1 MLSNWDTAKQYVKDY
16 KDGLT
21 VGSAEKENLQYLD
34 SIQGKWNVIS
44 ENLKGIGNTLI
55 TSDMVKGSLDIGIVL
70 SEGFNKGIQGLTKGV
85 SSVLKGNLF
94 TDISTSIS
102 DKLYGIFEKINLG
115 KGLQGIL
122 DGLFGNLSIFD
133 GFGNKLATSLSNSI
147 GKAFSFAL
155 SQTSMGKALKPIMD
169 MLNVDGLFKGKKLN
183 NQIDSRNENINAIK
197 SEVQSL
203 KNQKQAIEDILPTYD
218 KLSQKT
224 KLSANE
230 SQQLVEMRNQL
241 ADSNPDLVL
250 EYDKNGA
257 PILKNLQIQNKQ
269 LESQIKLKQQSQRLE
284 ENSLA
289 LDTLQRQTL
298 GQKEFNKAYKEYN
311 NMQLASNTKRKEG
324 LFGKESTQD
333 YAKRIIDDN
342 KKITE
347 ANQKAYDQ
355 RLKDHQQYV
364 QDEKAIQQKY
374 MNEMTQKSSFNRLSE
389 EMKSGMLT
397 FMDAL
402 DWSQFSP
409 AEGNQFAGML
419 ANLGDKFAPTTKAMG
434 KQSKAIAQ
442 LTQDYADGK
451 TNLINYTK
459 GLTEQY
465 EAAGK
470 FDAESFSAWRQ
481 GLQSYVDTTGDL
493 QGANRAINEMATSLH
508 KITGIDTSTWKTALS
523 FDPAPIDASNK
534 ALQKF
539 LNSYGT
545 GVQNWGKGG
554 LADQLT
560 SQFET
565 LQNSYMQMTSDLAE
579 GKEIDVKYLV
589 NATIGNPEA
598 IQNLVKEITSDGE
611 VTEEEMELLLNVQAE
626 LLNGGEITDETISKI
641 AEEFD
646 MTETEVRT
654 MLNVKTEVKNVE
666 EVQSIWENIKDKTVE
681 LITNV
686 IGKEN
691 VEKIKSTWETVK
703 NKVVDFTVKLIGQEN
718 IEKLKTIWE
727 NLKNKTI
734 ELVTKV
740 KDFDFKEAFGNL
752 KNKVIELTVKLIG
765 EENIE
770 KLKAAWENFKTK
782 TVELITKIKN
792 FDLVETLKTAWEDI
806 KNKAIELSVKLIGE
820 ENIEKLKEAWN
831 TFTNKVV
838 ELAVKVKEEVLPK
851 VKEMWDS
858 FVDKVVGLT
867 IEAKE
872 TAISNAKELW
882 DKFVDKTVGLT
893 VELIGKENIEKA
905 KEMWN
910 EFVDKAVNLTM
921 EVRDAILSTAKEMW
935 ESFKDKTVSLTMS
948 IIDAGIAEA
957 KEAWNSFVNKTVS
970 LTCSI
975 LNGTLVEDFKNNWKQ
990 ITSKTV
996 QLIASVVGGGTIINL
1011 KGIWASIVSKTV
1023 SITASVVGSGLVSAL
1038 KSAWESIKSKA
1049 VALTASVSGSGLVN
1063 ALKSAWQAIKSKA
1076 VNLAASVTGTG
1087 LVNALKSSWQA
1098 IKSKAVK
1105 LSASV
1110 SGTGAV
1116 SALKGLWNSI
1126 VSKTVTL
1133 TTKVVKTTTNIINT
1147 VFGKSSIDEPI
1158 KNTLTFDKKPI
1169 NYSPIVTTTPILE
1182 NSPLVNV
1189 PITMSTSPLSSIPVS
1204 ASEGS
1209 STPLSNMPVSIRANN
1224 DFGGTIDKNKIL
1236 PSLDF
1241 DISHIKD
1248 LEEAL
1253 KRIGKQLDFLDEK
1266 SKAIFGNEKLSLLQ
1280 QQIPLLKE
1288 QQKIQ
1293 EQIAKNERAQN
1304 NELEYWLAQQGF
1316 NFDNLGSIT
1325 NYNDKLLSMEKNVEL
1340 LKKKYDDLN
1349 DVQGDKKNENAIKS
1363 AQKAYESANDTLSKT
1378 KKYLEEYFSTSNEEL
1393 IEASKKWWE
1402 YENQITEVEESIR
1415 ELLNLQLVNQIDSV
1429 SDSIDFLD
1437 SKIKALNGQDK
1448 IQYLQQQNELYKQQQ
1463 QLLHELA
1470 EQMRSQLVTLNPLS
1484 EAYKE
1489 LSSDIIDLSTQ
1500 WWDLYGSIQDNN
1512 ESIFEINKDKKTNG
1526 IKNDID
1532 LLEDQI
1538 KFFDEKM
1545 EGYSGS
1551 IRIEYIEEQ
1560 IKLYKEQQKQM
1571 HTLADELRNQLTLL
1585 DPMSDEYKEMQSEI
1599 LKLSTDWWTVEN
1611 SINDARDEIEELNR
1625 EIELLSVDSKLKE
1638 IEVQFTRLEHELNL
1652 IDTKLEYAFGTDK
1665 IDLMTES
1672 IALMNKQLDMQQE
1685 KLGLTNQRFA
1695 IYQDD
1700 LRKYGFQFDKMGN
1713 MTNYSQM
1720 MDVYKNSDDL
1730 EKLLDLTKE
1739 YTDIQNDLR
1748 DLTEEYWDLSDAIK
1762 DTYNEQLEITK
1773 DIEDEITDIIKKEK
1787 ERREKEIQDYTD
1799 ERIKL
1804 LQKEKEQYQ
1813 EMRSEQN
1820 YNKSV
1825 KEQTDEIAELQ
1836 KRIETLKKD
1845 STISGQKKLK
1855 ELMDELADKQ
1865 KELEET
1871 TQDRID
1877 KNYENN
1883 IDNEIDKLEEEEEK
1897 LIEILDEKFSE
1908 ENIAKMVAEAMAS
1921 GVININGEIKTL
1933 QDALLDSI
1941 NNSVEGYS
1949 VLGNVIKN
1957 ELVAN
1962 LNVALNTMQELDS
1975 IYSNLGLNDYTG
1987 VSSSIKLNTNIP
1999 SSSNNKSVTIGDTHI
2014 NVTGSVDN
2022 TTLEKIKE
2030 LIKESQDEM
2039 LEKITY
2045 DL

>member
-21 VGSAEKENLQYLD
+21 VGSAEKENLQYLN

-55 TSDMVKGSLDIGIVL
+55 TSDLAKG
-70 SEGFNKGIQGLTKGV
+70 F
-85 SSVLKGNLF
+85 
-94 TDISTSIS
+94 
-102 DKLYGIFEKINLG
+102 
-115 KGLQGIL
+115 L
-122 DGLFGNLSIFD
+122 DGTIEITNGLNKFSK
-133 GFGNKLATSLSNSI
+133 GFSNTLYSI
-147 GKAFSFAL
+147 GKGELGKSLSGKFFEMFEGFGKTGVGGIFKNIFGDSFGKITGTISDVLGGYVGKIGETAL
-155 SQTSMGKALKPIMD
+155 NMTGIGKMLTSAQKVISKI
-169 MLNVDGLFKGKKLN
+169 NKGRELDN
-183 NQIDSRNENINAIK
+183 SIDSRKENILAAQEEIN
-197 SEVQSL
+197 SL
-203 KNQKQAIEDILPTYD
+203 KNQKQAIENVADTYD
-218 KLSQKT
+218 KLSNKT
-224 KLSANE
+224 KRSAEENK
-230 SQQLVEMRNQL
+230 QLIDIRNQL
-241 ADSNPDLVL
+241 GEAVPDMILG
-250 EYDKNGA
+250 YDDKGNA
-257 PILKNLQIQNKQ
+257 ILKNLKLQNKQ
-269 LESQIKLKQQSQRLE
+269 LDSQIALKQQTQRLE
-284 ENSLA
+284 QNALA
-289 LDTLQRQTL
+289 NDTLAQRVRD
-298 GQKEFNKAYKEYN
+298 QKDFNKAYKDYN
-311 NMQLASNTKRKEG
+311 NMLNVSDTKRKDS
-324 LFGKESTQD
+324 LFGKESIQD
-333 YAKRIIDDN
+333 YAKRIVEGN
-342 KKITE
+342 KTLADE
-347 ANQKAYDQ
+347 NAKAYQQ
-355 RLKDHQQYV
+355 RLDDHQKYID
-364 QDEKAIQQKY
+364 DEKAIQQKY
-374 MNEMTQKSSFNRLSE
+374 LNQMMRDKSLSDVV
-389 EMKSGMLT
+389 KGNLGT

-402 DWSQFSP
+402 DWTNFSSAQGTQFTNQLSQ
-409 AEGNQFAGML
+409 
-419 ANLGDKFAPTTKAMG
+419 LGEKLISTTDNMG
-434 KQSKAIAQ
+434 THAKAIKQ
-442 LTQDYADGK
+442 LGEDYANGK
-451 TNLINYTK
+451 INLTDYTK

-465 EAAGK
+465 ELAGK
-470 FDAESFSAWRQ
+470 FDTESFSAWRQ
-481 GLQSYVDTTGDL
+481 GLQSYVDTTNDL
-493 QGANRAINEMATSLH
+493 SGANKAINDMATSLN
-508 KITGIDTSTWKTALS
+508 KITGISTDTWKTALS

-545 GVQNWGKGG
+545 GVQNLGKGG
-554 LADQLT
+554 NADKFT
-560 SQFET
+560 AQFQS
-565 LQNSYMQMTSDLAE
+565 LQASYEQMTSDLANGQE
-579 GKEIDVKYLV
+579 LDVEYLV

-765 EENIE
+765 QENIE

-820 ENIEKLKEAWN
+820 ENIEKLKEAWSN
-831 TFTNKVV
+831 FTNKVV
-838 ELAVKVKEEVLPK
+838 ELTVKVKEEVLSK
-851 VKEMWDS
+851 VREMWES
-858 FVDKVVGLT
+858 FKNKTVSLT

-872 TAISNAKELW
+872 TAVSNAKELW

-893 VELIGKENIEKA
+893 IELIGEENIEKV

-910 EFVDKAVNLTM
+910 EFVDKTVNLTM
-921 EVRDAILSTAKEMW
+921 EVRDTILSTAKEMW

-1304 NELEYWLAQQGF
+1304 NELEYWLTQQGF
-1316 NFDNLGSIT
+1316 NFDNLGNIT
-1325 NYNDKLLSMEKNVEL
+1325 NYNDKLLSMEKNVES

-1349 DVQGDKKNENAIKS
+1349 DVQGNKKNENAIKS

-1437 SKIKALNGQDK
+1437 SKIKVLNGQDK
-1448 IQYLQQQNELYKQQQ
+1448 IRYLQEQNELYKQQQ
-1463 QLLHELA
+1463 LLLHELA
-1470 EQMRSQLVTLNPLS
+1470 EQMRGQLATLNPLS

-1551 IRIEYIEEQ
+1551 IRIGYIEEQ

-1585 DPMSDEYKEMQSEI
+1585 DPMSDEYKEIQSEI

-1773 DIEDEITDIIKKEK
+1773 EIEDELTKIYEK
-1787 ERREKEIQDYTD
+1787 EYEERKKQIQDYTD

-1804 LQKEKEQYQ
+1804 LQKEKDFYE
-1813 EMRSEQN
+1813 ELRSQQK
-1820 YNKSV
+1820 YDKSV
-1825 KEQTDEIAELQ
+1825 KEQTDEIEELQ

-1845 STISGQKKLK
+1845 STISG
-1855 ELMDELADKQ
+1855 
-1865 KELEET
+1865 
-1871 TQDRID
+1871 
-1877 KNYENN
+1877 
-1883 IDNEIDKLEEEEEK
+1883 
-1897 LIEILDEKFSE
+1897 
-1908 ENIAKMVAEAMAS
+1908 
-1921 GVININGEIKTL
+1921 
-1933 QDALLDSI
+1933 
-1941 NNSVEGYS
+1941 
-1949 VLGNVIKN
+1949 
-1957 ELVAN
+1957 
-1962 LNVALNTMQELDS
+1962 
-1975 IYSNLGLNDYTG
+1975 
-1987 VSSSIKLNTNIP
+1987 
-1999 SSSNNKSVTIGDTHI
+1999 
-2014 NVTGSVDN
+2014 
-2022 TTLEKIKE
+2022 
-2030 LIKESQDEM
+2030 
-2039 LEKITY
+2039 
-2045 DL
+2045 

>member
-21 VGSAEKENLQYLD
+21 VGSAEKENLQYLN

-55 TSDMVKGSLDIGIVL
+55 TSDLAKG
-70 SEGFNKGIQGLTKGV
+70 F
-85 SSVLKGNLF
+85 
-94 TDISTSIS
+94 
-102 DKLYGIFEKINLG
+102 
-115 KGLQGIL
+115 L
-122 DGLFGNLSIFD
+122 DGTIEITNGLNKFSK
-133 GFGNKLATSLSNSI
+133 GFSNTLYSI
-147 GKAFSFAL
+147 GKGELGKSLSGKFFEMFEGFGKTGVGGIFKNIFGDSFGKITGTISDVLGGYVGKIGETAL
-155 SQTSMGKALKPIMD
+155 NMTGIGKMLTSAQKVISKI
-169 MLNVDGLFKGKKLN
+169 NKGRELDN
-183 NQIDSRNENINAIK
+183 SIDSRKENILAAQEEIN
-197 SEVQSL
+197 SL
-203 KNQKQAIEDILPTYD
+203 KNQKQAIENVADTYD
-218 KLSQKT
+218 KLSNKT
-224 KLSANE
+224 KRSAEENK
-230 SQQLVEMRNQL
+230 QLIDIRNQL
-241 ADSNPDLVL
+241 GEAVPDMILG
-250 EYDKNGA
+250 YDDKGNA
-257 PILKNLQIQNKQ
+257 ILKNLKLQNKQ
-269 LESQIKLKQQSQRLE
+269 LDSQIALKQQTQRLE
-284 ENSLA
+284 QNALA
-289 LDTLQRQTL
+289 NDTLAQRVRD
-298 GQKEFNKAYKEYN
+298 QKDFNKAYKDYN
-311 NMQLASNTKRKEG
+311 NMLNVSDTKRKDS
-324 LFGKESTQD
+324 LFGKESIQD
-333 YAKRIIDDN
+333 YAKRIVEGN
-342 KKITE
+342 KTLADE
-347 ANQKAYDQ
+347 NAKAYQQ
-355 RLKDHQQYV
+355 RLDDHQKYID
-364 QDEKAIQQKY
+364 DEKAIQQKY
-374 MNEMTQKSSFNRLSE
+374 LNQMMRDKSLSDVV
-389 EMKSGMLT
+389 KGNLGT

-402 DWSQFSP
+402 DWTNFSSAQGTQFTNQLSQ
-409 AEGNQFAGML
+409 
-419 ANLGDKFAPTTKAMG
+419 LGEKLISTTDNMG
-434 KQSKAIAQ
+434 THAKAIKQ
-442 LTQDYADGK
+442 LGEDYANGK
-451 TNLINYTK
+451 INLTDYTK

-465 EAAGK
+465 ELAGK
-470 FDAESFSAWRQ
+470 FDTESFSAWRQ
-481 GLQSYVDTTGDL
+481 GLQSYVDTTNDL
-493 QGANRAINEMATSLH
+493 SGANKAINDMATSLN
-508 KITGIDTSTWKTALS
+508 KITGISTDTWKTALS

-545 GVQNWGKGG
+545 GVQNLGKGG
-554 LADQLT
+554 NADKFT
-560 SQFET
+560 AQFQS
-565 LQNSYMQMTSDLAE
+565 LQASYEQMTSDLANGQE
-579 GKEIDVKYLV
+579 LDVEYLV
-589 NATIGNPEA
+589 NATIGNPEV

-765 EENIE
+765 QENIE

-820 ENIEKLKEAWN
+820 ENIEKLKEAWSN
-831 TFTNKVV
+831 FTNKVV
-838 ELAVKVKEEVLPK
+838 ELTVKVKEEVLSK
-851 VKEMWDS
+851 VREMWES
-858 FVDKVVGLT
+858 FKNKTVSLT

-872 TAISNAKELW
+872 TAVSNAKELW

-893 VELIGKENIEKA
+893 IELIGEENIEKA

-910 EFVDKAVNLTM
+910 EFVDKTVNLTM
-921 EVRDAILSTAKEMW
+921 EVRDTILSTAKEMW

-1304 NELEYWLAQQGF
+1304 NELEYWLTQQGF

-1325 NYNDKLLSMEKNVEL
+1325 NYNDKLLSMEKNVES

-1448 IQYLQQQNELYKQQQ
+1448 IRYLQEQNELYKQQQ
-1463 QLLHELA
+1463 LLLHELA
-1470 EQMRSQLVTLNPLS
+1470 EQMRGQLATLNPLS

-1551 IRIEYIEEQ
+1551 IRIGYIEEQ

-1585 DPMSDEYKEMQSEI
+1585 DPMSDEYKEIQSEI

-1773 DIEDEITDIIKKEK
+1773 EIEDELTKIYEK
-1787 ERREKEIQDYTD
+1787 EYEERKKQIQDYTD

-1804 LQKEKEQYQ
+1804 LQKEKDFYE
-1813 EMRSEQN
+1813 ELRSQQK
-1820 YNKSV
+1820 YDKSV
-1825 KEQTDEIAELQ
+1825 KEQTDEIEELQ

-1845 STISGQKKLK
+1845 STISG
-1855 ELMDELADKQ
+1855 
-1865 KELEET
+1865 
-1871 TQDRID
+1871 
-1877 KNYENN
+1877 
-1883 IDNEIDKLEEEEEK
+1883 
-1897 LIEILDEKFSE
+1897 
-1908 ENIAKMVAEAMAS
+1908 
-1921 GVININGEIKTL
+1921 
-1933 QDALLDSI
+1933 
-1941 NNSVEGYS
+1941 
-1949 VLGNVIKN
+1949 
-1957 ELVAN
+1957 
-1962 LNVALNTMQELDS
+1962 
-1975 IYSNLGLNDYTG
+1975 
-1987 VSSSIKLNTNIP
+1987 
-1999 SSSNNKSVTIGDTHI
+1999 
-2014 NVTGSVDN
+2014 
-2022 TTLEKIKE
+2022 
-2030 LIKESQDEM
+2030 
-2039 LEKITY
+2039 
-2045 DL
+2045 

>member
-21 VGSAEKENLQYLD
+21 VGSAEKENLQYLN

-55 TSDMVKGSLDIGIVL
+55 TSDLAKG
-70 SEGFNKGIQGLTKGV
+70 F
-85 SSVLKGNLF
+85 
-94 TDISTSIS
+94 
-102 DKLYGIFEKINLG
+102 
-115 KGLQGIL
+115 L
-122 DGLFGNLSIFD
+122 DGTIEITNGLNKFSK
-133 GFGNKLATSLSNSI
+133 GFSNTLYSI
-147 GKAFSFAL
+147 GKGELGKSLSGKFFEMFEGFGKTGVGGIFKNIFGDSFGKITGTISDVLGGYVGKIGETAL
-155 SQTSMGKALKPIMD
+155 NMTGIGKMLTSAQKVISKI
-169 MLNVDGLFKGKKLN
+169 NKGRELDN
-183 NQIDSRNENINAIK
+183 SIDSRKENILAAQEEIN
-197 SEVQSL
+197 SL
-203 KNQKQAIEDILPTYD
+203 KNQKQAIENVADTYD
-218 KLSQKT
+218 KLSNKT
-224 KLSANE
+224 KRSAEENK
-230 SQQLVEMRNQL
+230 QLIDIRNQL
-241 ADSNPDLVL
+241 GEAVPDMILG
-250 EYDKNGA
+250 YDDKGNA
-257 PILKNLQIQNKQ
+257 ILKNLKLQNKQ
-269 LESQIKLKQQSQRLE
+269 LDSQIALKQQTQRLE
-284 ENSLA
+284 QNALA
-289 LDTLQRQTL
+289 NDTLAQRVRD
-298 GQKEFNKAYKEYN
+298 QKDFNKAYKDYN
-311 NMQLASNTKRKEG
+311 NMLNVSDTKRKDS
-324 LFGKESTQD
+324 LFGKESIQD
-333 YAKRIIDDN
+333 YAKRIVEGN
-342 KKITE
+342 KTLADE
-347 ANQKAYDQ
+347 NAKAYQQ
-355 RLKDHQQYV
+355 RLDDHQKYID
-364 QDEKAIQQKY
+364 DEKAIQQKY
-374 MNEMTQKSSFNRLSE
+374 LNQMMRDKSLSDVV
-389 EMKSGMLT
+389 KGNLGT

-402 DWSQFSP
+402 DWTNFSSAQGTQFTNQLSQ
-409 AEGNQFAGML
+409 
-419 ANLGDKFAPTTKAMG
+419 LGEKLISTTDNMG
-434 KQSKAIAQ
+434 THAKTIKQ
-442 LTQDYADGK
+442 LGEDYANGK
-451 TNLINYTK
+451 INLTDYTK

-465 EAAGK
+465 ELAGK
-470 FDAESFSAWRQ
+470 FDTESFSAWRQ
-481 GLQSYVDTTGDL
+481 GLQSYVDTTNDL
-493 QGANRAINEMATSLH
+493 SGANKAINDMATSLN
-508 KITGIDTSTWKTALS
+508 KITGISTDTWKTALS

-545 GVQNWGKGG
+545 GVQNLGKGG
-554 LADQLT
+554 NADKFT
-560 SQFET
+560 AQFQS
-565 LQNSYMQMTSDLAE
+565 LQASYEQMTSDLANGQE
-579 GKEIDVKYLV
+579 LDVEYLV

-765 EENIE
+765 QENIE

-820 ENIEKLKEAWN
+820 ENIEKLKEAWSN
-831 TFTNKVV
+831 FTNKVV
-838 ELAVKVKEEVLPK
+838 ELTVKVKEEVLSK
-851 VKEMWDS
+851 VREMWES
-858 FVDKVVGLT
+858 FKNKTVSLT

-872 TAISNAKELW
+872 TAVSNAKELW

-893 VELIGKENIEKA
+893 IELIGEENIEKV

-910 EFVDKAVNLTM
+910 EFVDKTVNLTM
-921 EVRDAILSTAKEMW
+921 EVRDTILSTAKEMW

-1304 NELEYWLAQQGF
+1304 NELEYWLTQQGF

-1325 NYNDKLLSMEKNVEL
+1325 NYNDKLLSMEKNVES

-1437 SKIKALNGQDK
+1437 SKIKVLNGQDK
-1448 IQYLQQQNELYKQQQ
+1448 IRYLQEQNELYKQQQ
-1463 QLLHELA
+1463 LLLHELA
-1470 EQMRSQLVTLNPLS
+1470 EQMRGQLATLNPLS

-1551 IRIEYIEEQ
+1551 IRIGYIEEQ

-1585 DPMSDEYKEMQSEI
+1585 DPMSDEYKEIQSEI

-1773 DIEDEITDIIKKEK
+1773 EIEDELTKIYEK
-1787 ERREKEIQDYTD
+1787 EYEERKKQIQDYTD

-1804 LQKEKEQYQ
+1804 LQKEKDFYE
-1813 EMRSEQN
+1813 ELRSQQK
-1820 YNKSV
+1820 YDKSV
-1825 KEQTDEIAELQ
+1825 KEQTDEIEELQ

-1845 STISGQKKLK
+1845 STISG
-1855 ELMDELADKQ
+1855 
-1865 KELEET
+1865 
-1871 TQDRID
+1871 
-1877 KNYENN
+1877 
-1883 IDNEIDKLEEEEEK
+1883 
-1897 LIEILDEKFSE
+1897 
-1908 ENIAKMVAEAMAS
+1908 
-1921 GVININGEIKTL
+1921 
-1933 QDALLDSI
+1933 
-1941 NNSVEGYS
+1941 
-1949 VLGNVIKN
+1949 
-1957 ELVAN
+1957 
-1962 LNVALNTMQELDS
+1962 
-1975 IYSNLGLNDYTG
+1975 
-1987 VSSSIKLNTNIP
+1987 
-1999 SSSNNKSVTIGDTHI
+1999 
-2014 NVTGSVDN
+2014 
-2022 TTLEKIKE
+2022 
-2030 LIKESQDEM
+2030 
-2039 LEKITY
+2039 
-2045 DL
+2045 

>member
-21 VGSAEKENLQYLD
+21 VGSAEKENLQYLN

-55 TSDMVKGSLDIGIVL
+55 TSDLAKG
-70 SEGFNKGIQGLTKGV
+70 F
-85 SSVLKGNLF
+85 
-94 TDISTSIS
+94 
-102 DKLYGIFEKINLG
+102 
-115 KGLQGIL
+115 L
-122 DGLFGNLSIFD
+122 DGTIEITNGLNKFSK
-133 GFGNKLATSLSNSI
+133 GFSNTLYSI
-147 GKAFSFAL
+147 GKGELGKSLSGKFFEMFEGFGKTGVGGIFKNIFGDSFGKITGTISDVLGGYVGKIGETAL
-155 SQTSMGKALKPIMD
+155 NMTGIGKMLTSAQKVISKI
-169 MLNVDGLFKGKKLN
+169 NKGRELDN
-183 NQIDSRNENINAIK
+183 SIDSRKENILAAQEEIN
-197 SEVQSL
+197 SL
-203 KNQKQAIEDILPTYD
+203 KNQKQAIENVADTYD
-218 KLSQKT
+218 KLSNKT
-224 KLSANE
+224 KRSAEENK
-230 SQQLVEMRNQL
+230 QLIDIRNQL
-241 ADSNPDLVL
+241 GEAVPDMILG
-250 EYDKNGA
+250 YDDKGNA
-257 PILKNLQIQNKQ
+257 ILKNLKLQNKQ
-269 LESQIKLKQQSQRLE
+269 LDSQIALKQQTQRLE
-284 ENSLA
+284 QNALA
-289 LDTLQRQTL
+289 NDTLAQRVRD
-298 GQKEFNKAYKEYN
+298 QKDFNKAYKDYN
-311 NMQLASNTKRKEG
+311 NMLNVSDTKRKDS
-324 LFGKESTQD
+324 LFGKESIQD
-333 YAKRIIDDN
+333 YAKRIVEGN
-342 KKITE
+342 KTLADE
-347 ANQKAYDQ
+347 NAKAYQQ
-355 RLKDHQQYV
+355 RLDDHQKYID
-364 QDEKAIQQKY
+364 DEKAIQQKY
-374 MNEMTQKSSFNRLSE
+374 LNQMMRDKSLSDVV
-389 EMKSGMLT
+389 KGNLGT

-402 DWSQFSP
+402 DWTNFSSAQGTQFTNQLSQ
-409 AEGNQFAGML
+409 
-419 ANLGDKFAPTTKAMG
+419 LGEKLISTTDNMG
-434 KQSKAIAQ
+434 THAKAIKQ
-442 LTQDYADGK
+442 LGEDYANGK
-451 TNLINYTK
+451 INLTDYTK

-465 EAAGK
+465 ELAGK
-470 FDAESFSAWRQ
+470 FDTESFSAWRQ
-481 GLQSYVDTTGDL
+481 GLQSYVDTTNDL
-493 QGANRAINEMATSLH
+493 SGANKAINDMATSLN
-508 KITGIDTSTWKTALS
+508 KITGISTDTWKTALS

-545 GVQNWGKGG
+545 GVQNLGKGG
-554 LADQLT
+554 NADKFT
-560 SQFET
+560 AQFQS
-565 LQNSYMQMTSDLAE
+565 LQASYEQMTSDLANGQE
-579 GKEIDVKYLV
+579 LDVEYLV

-765 EENIE
+765 QENIE

-820 ENIEKLKEAWN
+820 ENIEKLKEAWSN
-831 TFTNKVV
+831 FTNKVV
-838 ELAVKVKEEVLPK
+838 ELTVKVKEEVLSK
-851 VKEMWDS
+851 VREMWES
-858 FVDKVVGLT
+858 FKNKTVSLT

-872 TAISNAKELW
+872 TAVSNAKELW

-893 VELIGKENIEKA
+893 IELIGEENIEKA

-910 EFVDKAVNLTM
+910 EFVDKTVNLTM
-921 EVRDAILSTAKEMW
+921 EVRDTILSTAKEMW

-1304 NELEYWLAQQGF
+1304 NELEYWLTQQGF

-1325 NYNDKLLSMEKNVEL
+1325 NYNDKLLSMEKNVES

-1437 SKIKALNGQDK
+1437 SKIKVLNGQDK
-1448 IQYLQQQNELYKQQQ
+1448 IRYLQEQNELYKQQQ
-1463 QLLHELA
+1463 LLLHELA
-1470 EQMRSQLVTLNPLS
+1470 EQMRGQLATLNPLS

-1551 IRIEYIEEQ
+1551 IRIGYIEEQ

-1585 DPMSDEYKEMQSEI
+1585 DPMSDEYKEIQSEI

-1773 DIEDEITDIIKKEK
+1773 EIEDELTKIYEK
-1787 ERREKEIQDYTD
+1787 EYEERKKQIQDYTD

-1804 LQKEKEQYQ
+1804 LQKEKDFYE
-1813 EMRSEQN
+1813 ELRSQQK
-1820 YNKSV
+1820 YDKSV
-1825 KEQTDEIAELQ
+1825 KEQTDEIEELQ

-1845 STISGQKKLK
+1845 STISG
-1855 ELMDELADKQ
+1855 
-1865 KELEET
+1865 
-1871 TQDRID
+1871 
-1877 KNYENN
+1877 
-1883 IDNEIDKLEEEEEK
+1883 
-1897 LIEILDEKFSE
+1897 
-1908 ENIAKMVAEAMAS
+1908 
-1921 GVININGEIKTL
+1921 
-1933 QDALLDSI
+1933 
-1941 NNSVEGYS
+1941 
-1949 VLGNVIKN
+1949 
-1957 ELVAN
+1957 
-1962 LNVALNTMQELDS
+1962 
-1975 IYSNLGLNDYTG
+1975 
-1987 VSSSIKLNTNIP
+1987 
-1999 SSSNNKSVTIGDTHI
+1999 
-2014 NVTGSVDN
+2014 
-2022 TTLEKIKE
+2022 
-2030 LIKESQDEM
+2030 
-2039 LEKITY
+2039 
-2045 DL
+2045 

>member
-21 VGSAEKENLQYLD
+21 VGSAEKENLQYLN

-55 TSDMVKGSLDIGIVL
+55 TSDLAKG
-70 SEGFNKGIQGLTKGV
+70 F
-85 SSVLKGNLF
+85 
-94 TDISTSIS
+94 
-102 DKLYGIFEKINLG
+102 
-115 KGLQGIL
+115 L
-122 DGLFGNLSIFD
+122 DGTIEITNGLNKFSK
-133 GFGNKLATSLSNSI
+133 GFSNTLYSI
-147 GKAFSFAL
+147 GKGELGKSLSGKFFEMFEGFGKTGVGGIFKNIFGDSFGKITGTISDVLGGYVGKIGETAL
-155 SQTSMGKALKPIMD
+155 NMTGIGKMLTSAQKVISKI
-169 MLNVDGLFKGKKLN
+169 NKGRELDN
-183 NQIDSRNENINAIK
+183 SIDSRKENILAAQEEIN
-197 SEVQSL
+197 SL
-203 KNQKQAIEDILPTYD
+203 KNQKQAIENVADTYD
-218 KLSQKT
+218 KLSNKT
-224 KLSANE
+224 KRSAEENK
-230 SQQLVEMRNQL
+230 QLIDIRNQL
-241 ADSNPDLVL
+241 GEAVPDMILG
-250 EYDKNGA
+250 YDDKGNA
-257 PILKNLQIQNKQ
+257 ILKNLKLQNKQ
-269 LESQIKLKQQSQRLE
+269 LDSQIALKQQTQRLE
-284 ENSLA
+284 QNALA
-289 LDTLQRQTL
+289 NDTLAQRVRD
-298 GQKEFNKAYKEYN
+298 QKDFNKAYKDYN
-311 NMQLASNTKRKEG
+311 NMLNVTDTKRKDS
-324 LFGKESTQD
+324 LFGKESIQD
-333 YAKRIIDDN
+333 YAKRIVEGN
-342 KKITE
+342 KTLADE
-347 ANQKAYDQ
+347 NAKAYQQ
-355 RLKDHQQYV
+355 RLDDHQKYID
-364 QDEKAIQQKY
+364 DEKAIQQKY
-374 MNEMTQKSSFNRLSE
+374 LNQMMRDKSLSDAV
-389 EMKSGMLT
+389 KGNLGT

-402 DWSQFSP
+402 DWTNFSSAQGTQFTNQLSQ
-409 AEGNQFAGML
+409 
-419 ANLGDKFAPTTKAMG
+419 LGEKLISTTDNMG
-434 KQSKAIAQ
+434 THAKAIKQ
-442 LTQDYADGK
+442 LGEDYANGK
-451 TNLINYTK
+451 INLTDYTK

-465 EAAGK
+465 ELAGK
-470 FDAESFSAWRQ
+470 FDTESFSAWRQ
-481 GLQSYVDTTGDL
+481 GLQSYVDTTNDL
-493 QGANRAINEMATSLH
+493 SGANKAINDMATSLN
-508 KITGIDTSTWKTALS
+508 KITGISTDTWKTALS

-545 GVQNWGKGG
+545 GVQNLGKGG
-554 LADQLT
+554 NADKFT
-560 SQFET
+560 AQFQS
-565 LQNSYMQMTSDLAE
+565 LQASYEQMTSDLANGQE
-579 GKEIDVKYLV
+579 LDVEYLV

-654 MLNVKTEVKNVE
+654 MLNVKTEVKEEGEPLE
-666 EVQSIWENIKDKTVE
+666 EV
-681 LITNV
+681 
-686 IGKEN
+686 
-691 VEKIKSTWETVK
+691 KSKW
-703 NKVVDFTVKLIGQEN
+703 N
-718 IEKLKTIWE
+718 
-727 NLKNKTI
+727 
-734 ELVTKV
+734 
-740 KDFDFKEAFGNL
+740 DFDLGE
-752 KNKVIELTVKLIG
+752 KVLSLVQKVTGGEL
-765 EENIE
+765 
-770 KLKAAWENFKTK
+770 
-782 TVELITKIKN
+782 
-792 FDLVETLKTAWEDI
+792 
-806 KNKAIELSVKLIGE
+806 
-820 ENIEKLKEAWN
+820 
-831 TFTNKVV
+831 
-838 ELAVKVKEEVLPK
+838 
-851 VKEMWDS
+851 
-858 FVDKVVGLT
+858 
-867 IEAKE
+867 
-872 TAISNAKELW
+872 
-882 DKFVDKTVGLT
+882 
-893 VELIGKENIEKA
+893 
-905 KEMWN
+905 
-910 EFVDKAVNLTM
+910 VDKAKSAWDSLDISEKIQNLLQKVTGS
-921 EVRDAILSTAKEMW
+921 ELIQSAKSAWDGLSIGEK
-935 ESFKDKTVSLTMS
+935 L
-948 IIDAGIAEA
+948 
-957 KEAWNSFVNKTVS
+957 
-970 LTCSI
+970 
-975 LNGTLVEDFKNNWKQ
+975 Q
-990 ITSKTV
+990 
-996 QLIASVVGGGTIINL
+996 QLIQMVTGGDMLQSASQAFISLNVGQKIQELLQKVT
-1011 KGIWASIVSKTV
+1011 
-1023 SITASVVGSGLVSAL
+1023 GSGLIQSA
-1038 KSAWESIKSKA
+1038 KSAWESLGVGQKIQELLQKVTGGGLIQSAKSVWDGLSIDEKVQTLIQKVTGKGEIESAKSSIEALPKEKQVQVSIVQKAGNVLDSITSWFKSKA
-1049 VALTASVSGSGLVN
+1049 EQNVSVSVKVTGQDAINQVKSAIQSMSNKDINVNVNGSALSQVNNIKSALNGIQTKNISVNVTGN
-1063 ALKSAWQAIKSKA
+1063 ALSQVNDIKSALNGIQTKNISINASGNALGQINSIKSALNGMQSKSITITA
-1076 VNLAASVTGTG
+1076 NASGIG
-1087 LVNALKSSWQA
+1087 AINALKSSIASLQGKSVSVTATASGVGSINALTSA
-1098 IKSKAVK
+1098 ISRVNSKSVSVKANVSGTGSVNGLVSAINRVKSKSVK
-1105 LSASV
+1105 VSASV

-1116 SALKGLWNSI
+1116 QGLASAIAAVRSKS
-1126 VSKTVTL
+1126 VSVSASVTKTVT
-1133 TTKVVKTTTNIINT
+1133 TVQKT
-1147 VFGKSSIDEPI
+1147 VAQSS
-1158 KNTLTFDKKPI
+1158 
-1169 NYSPIVTTTPILE
+1169 TPTSVSAL
-1182 NSPLVNV
+1182 SNV
-1189 PITMSTSPLSSIPVS
+1189 PVYASTPMSTSPLSSIPVS
-1204 ASEGS
+1204 VSEGS

-1325 NYNDKLLSMEKNVEL
+1325 NYNDKLLSMEKNVES

-1402 YENQITEVEESIR
+1402 YENQITKVEESIR

-1672 IALMNKQLDMQQE
+1672 IALMNKQLGMQQE

-1762 DTYNEQLEITK
+1762 DTYDEQLEITK
-1773 DIEDEITDIIKKEK
+1773 DVEDEITDIIKKEK

-1804 LQKEKEQYQ
+1804 LEKEKLF
-1813 EMRSEQN
+1813 
-1820 YNKSV
+1820 SV
-1825 KEQTDEIAELQ
+1825 C
-1836 KRIETLKKD
+1836 
-1845 STISGQKKLK
+1845 
-1855 ELMDELADKQ
+1855 
-1865 KELEET
+1865 
-1871 TQDRID
+1871 
-1877 KNYENN
+1877 
-1883 IDNEIDKLEEEEEK
+1883 
-1897 LIEILDEKFSE
+1897 
-1908 ENIAKMVAEAMAS
+1908 
-1921 GVININGEIKTL
+1921 
-1933 QDALLDSI
+1933 
-1941 NNSVEGYS
+1941 
-1949 VLGNVIKN
+1949 
-1957 ELVAN
+1957 
-1962 LNVALNTMQELDS
+1962 
-1975 IYSNLGLNDYTG
+1975 
-1987 VSSSIKLNTNIP
+1987 
-1999 SSSNNKSVTIGDTHI
+1999 
-2014 NVTGSVDN
+2014 
-2022 TTLEKIKE
+2022 
-2030 LIKESQDEM
+2030 
-2039 LEKITY
+2039 
-2045 DL
+2045 

>member
-21 VGSAEKENLQYLD
+21 VGSAEKENLQYLN

-55 TSDMVKGSLDIGIVL
+55 TSDLAKG
-70 SEGFNKGIQGLTKGV
+70 F
-85 SSVLKGNLF
+85 
-94 TDISTSIS
+94 
-102 DKLYGIFEKINLG
+102 
-115 KGLQGIL
+115 L
-122 DGLFGNLSIFD
+122 DGTIEITNGLNKFSK
-133 GFGNKLATSLSNSI
+133 GFSNTLYSI
-147 GKAFSFAL
+147 GKGELGKSLSGKFFEMFEGFGKTGVGGIFKNIFGDSFGKITGTISDVLGGYVGKIGETAL
-155 SQTSMGKALKPIMD
+155 NMTGIGKMLTSAQKVISKI
-169 MLNVDGLFKGKKLN
+169 NKGRELDN
-183 NQIDSRNENINAIK
+183 SIDSRKENILAAQEEIN
-197 SEVQSL
+197 SL
-203 KNQKQAIEDILPTYD
+203 KNQKQAIENVADTYD
-218 KLSQKT
+218 KLSNKT
-224 KLSANE
+224 KRSAEENK
-230 SQQLVEMRNQL
+230 QLIDIRNQL
-241 ADSNPDLVL
+241 GEAVPDMILG
-250 EYDKNGA
+250 YDDKGNA
-257 PILKNLQIQNKQ
+257 ILKNLKLQNKQ
-269 LESQIKLKQQSQRLE
+269 LDSQIALKQQTQRLE
-284 ENSLA
+284 QNALA
-289 LDTLQRQTL
+289 NDTLAQRVRD
-298 GQKEFNKAYKEYN
+298 QKDFNKAYKDYN
-311 NMQLASNTKRKEG
+311 NMLNVSDTKRKDS
-324 LFGKESTQD
+324 LFGKESIQD
-333 YAKRIIDDN
+333 YAKRIVEGN
-342 KKITE
+342 KTLADE
-347 ANQKAYDQ
+347 NAKAYQQ
-355 RLKDHQQYV
+355 RLDDHQKYID
-364 QDEKAIQQKY
+364 DEKAIQQKY
-374 MNEMTQKSSFNRLSE
+374 LNQMMRDKSLSDVV
-389 EMKSGMLT
+389 KGNLGT

-402 DWSQFSP
+402 DWTNFSSAQGTQFTNQLSQ
-409 AEGNQFAGML
+409 
-419 ANLGDKFAPTTKAMG
+419 LGEKLISTTDNMG
-434 KQSKAIAQ
+434 THAKAIKQ
-442 LTQDYADGK
+442 LGEDYANGK
-451 TNLINYTK
+451 INLTDYTK

-465 EAAGK
+465 ELAGK
-470 FDAESFSAWRQ
+470 FDTESFSAWRQ
-481 GLQSYVDTTGDL
+481 GLQSYVDTTNDL
-493 QGANRAINEMATSLH
+493 SGANKAINDMATSLN
-508 KITGIDTSTWKTALS
+508 KITGISTDTWKTALS

-545 GVQNWGKGG
+545 GVQNLGKGG
-554 LADQLT
+554 NADKFT
-560 SQFET
+560 AQFQS
-565 LQNSYMQMTSDLAE
+565 LQASYEQMTSDLANGQE
-579 GKEIDVKYLV
+579 LDVEYLV

-765 EENIE
+765 QENIE

-820 ENIEKLKEAWN
+820 ENIEKLKEAWSN
-831 TFTNKVV
+831 FTNKVV
-838 ELAVKVKEEVLPK
+838 ELTVKVKEEVLSK
-851 VKEMWDS
+851 VREMWES
-858 FVDKVVGLT
+858 FKNKTVSLT

-872 TAISNAKELW
+872 TAVSNAKELW

-893 VELIGKENIEKA
+893 IELIGEENIEKA

-910 EFVDKAVNLTM
+910 EFVDKTVNLTM
-921 EVRDAILSTAKEMW
+921 EVRDTILSTAKEMW

-1304 NELEYWLAQQGF
+1304 NELEYWLTQQGF

-1325 NYNDKLLSMEKNVEL
+1325 NYNDKLLSMEKNVES

-1448 IQYLQQQNELYKQQQ
+1448 IRYLQEQNELYKQQQ
-1463 QLLHELA
+1463 LLLHELA
-1470 EQMRSQLVTLNPLS
+1470 EQMRGQLATLNPLS

-1551 IRIEYIEEQ
+1551 IRIGYIEEQ

-1585 DPMSDEYKEMQSEI
+1585 DPMSDEYKEIQSEI

-1773 DIEDEITDIIKKEK
+1773 EIEDELTKIYEK
-1787 ERREKEIQDYTD
+1787 EYEERKKQIQDYTD

-1804 LQKEKEQYQ
+1804 LQKEKDFYE
-1813 EMRSEQN
+1813 ELRSQQK
-1820 YNKSV
+1820 YDKSV
-1825 KEQTDEIAELQ
+1825 KEQTDEIEELQ

-1845 STISGQKKLK
+1845 STISG
-1855 ELMDELADKQ
+1855 
-1865 KELEET
+1865 
-1871 TQDRID
+1871 
-1877 KNYENN
+1877 
-1883 IDNEIDKLEEEEEK
+1883 
-1897 LIEILDEKFSE
+1897 
-1908 ENIAKMVAEAMAS
+1908 
-1921 GVININGEIKTL
+1921 
-1933 QDALLDSI
+1933 
-1941 NNSVEGYS
+1941 
-1949 VLGNVIKN
+1949 
-1957 ELVAN
+1957 
-1962 LNVALNTMQELDS
+1962 
-1975 IYSNLGLNDYTG
+1975 
-1987 VSSSIKLNTNIP
+1987 
-1999 SSSNNKSVTIGDTHI
+1999 
-2014 NVTGSVDN
+2014 
-2022 TTLEKIKE
+2022 
-2030 LIKESQDEM
+2030 
-2039 LEKITY
+2039 
-2045 DL
+2045 

>member
-1 MLSNWDTAKQYVKDY
+1 MSNWDTAKQYVKDY
-16 KDGLT
+16 KEGLT

-55 TSDMVKGSLDIGIVL
+55 TSDLAKG
-70 SEGFNKGIQGLTKGV
+70 F
-85 SSVLKGNLF
+85 
-94 TDISTSIS
+94 
-102 DKLYGIFEKINLG
+102 
-115 KGLQGIL
+115 L
-122 DGLFGNLSIFD
+122 DGTIEITNGLNKFSK
-133 GFGNKLATSLSNSI
+133 GFSNTLYSI
-147 GKAFSFAL
+147 GKGELGKSLSGKFFEMFEGFGKTGVGGIFKNIFGDSFGKITGTISDVLGGYVGKIGETAL
-155 SQTSMGKALKPIMD
+155 NMTGIGKMLTSAQKVISKI
-169 MLNVDGLFKGKKLN
+169 NKGRELDN
-183 NQIDSRNENINAIK
+183 SIDSRKENILVAQEEIN
-197 SEVQSL
+197 SL
-203 KNQKQAIEDILPTYD
+203 KNQKQAIESVADTYD
-218 KLSQKT
+218 KLSNKT
-224 KLSANE
+224 KRSAEENK
-230 SQQLVEMRNQL
+230 QLIDIRNQL
-241 ADSNPDLVL
+241 GEAVPDMVL
-250 EYDKNGA
+250 GYDDKGNA
-257 PILKNLQIQNKQ
+257 ILKNLKLQNKQ
-269 LESQIKLKQQSQRLE
+269 LDSQIALKQQTQRLE
-284 ENSLA
+284 QNALA
-289 LDTLQRQTL
+289 NDTLAQRVRD
-298 GQKEFNKAYKEYN
+298 QKDFNKAYKDYN
-311 NMQLASNTKRKEG
+311 NMLNVSDTKRKDS
-324 LFGKESTQD
+324 LFGKESIQD
-333 YAKRIIDDN
+333 YAKRIVEGN
-342 KKITE
+342 KTLADE
-347 ANQKAYDQ
+347 NAKAYQQ
-355 RLKDHQQYV
+355 RLDDHQKYID
-364 QDEKAIQQKY
+364 DEKAIQQKY
-374 MNEMTQKSSFNRLSE
+374 LNQMMRDKSLSDVV
-389 EMKSGMLT
+389 KGNLGT

-402 DWSQFSP
+402 DWTNFSSAQGTQFTNQLSQ
-409 AEGNQFAGML
+409 
-419 ANLGDKFAPTTKAMG
+419 LGEKLISTTDNMG
-434 KQSKAIAQ
+434 THAKAIKQ
-442 LTQDYADGK
+442 LGKDYANGK
-451 TNLINYTK
+451 INLTDYTK

-465 EAAGK
+465 ELAGK
-470 FDAESFSAWRQ
+470 FDTESFSAWRQ
-481 GLQSYVDTTGDL
+481 GLQSYVDTTNDL
-493 QGANRAINEMATSLH
+493 SGANKAINDMATSLN
-508 KITGIDTSTWKTALS
+508 KITGISTDTWKTALS

-545 GVQNWGKGG
+545 GVQNLGKGG
-554 LADQLT
+554 NADKFT
-560 SQFET
+560 AQFQS
-565 LQNSYMQMTSDLAE
+565 LQASYEQMTSDLANGQE
-579 GKEIDVKYLV
+579 LDVEYLV

-718 IEKLKTIWE
+718 IEKLK
-727 NLKNKTI
+727 
-734 ELVTKV
+734 
-740 KDFDFKEAFGNL
+740 
-752 KNKVIELTVKLIG
+752 
-765 EENIE
+765 
-770 KLKAAWENFKTK
+770 AAWENFKTK

-792 FDLVETLKTAWEDI
+792 FDLVETLKTAWENI

-838 ELAVKVKEEVLPK
+838 ELTVKVKEEVLPK

-1011 KGIWASIVSKTV
+1011 KGIWTSIVSKTV
-1023 SITASVVGSGLVSAL
+1023 QIVASVVGSELVKTL

-1049 VALTASVSGSGLVN
+1049 VALTASVGGTGLVN

-1098 IKSKAVK
+1098 IKTKAVTLTAK
-1105 LSASV
+1105 V
-1110 SGTGAV
+1110 SGSGAV
-1116 SALKGLWNSI
+1116 SALKSLWGSI

-1182 NSPLVNV
+1182 NSPLANV
-1189 PITMSTSPLSSIPVS
+1189 PITMSASVNTPSLASAPVS
-1204 ASEGS
+1204 
-1209 STPLSNMPVSIRANN
+1209 VSAKANN

-1325 NYNDKLLSMEKNVEL
+1325 NYNDKLLSMEKNVES

-1463 QLLHELA
+1463 LLLHELA

-1551 IRIEYIEEQ
+1551 IRIGYIEEQ

-1571 HTLADELRNQLTLL
+1571 HILADELRNQLTLL

-1773 DIEDEITDIIKKEK
+1773 EIEDELTKIYEK
-1787 ERREKEIQDYTD
+1787 EYEERKKQIQDYTD

-1804 LQKEKEQYQ
+1804 LEKEKKQYQ

-1877 KNYENN
+1877 ENYENN

-1908 ENIAKMVAEAMAS
+1908 ENIAKMVQQALAS
-1921 GVININGEIKTL
+1921 GFIEINGEIKTL
-1933 QDALLDSI
+1933 QDALLKSI
-1941 NNSVEGYS
+1941 NNSAEGYS
-1949 VLGNVIKN
+1949 VM
-1957 ELVAN
+1957 AN
-1962 LNVALNTMQELDS
+1962 
-1975 IYSNLGLNDYTG
+1975 
-1987 VSSSIKLNTNIP
+1987 NIA
-1999 SSSNNKSVTIGDTHI
+1999 
-2014 NVTGSVDN
+2014 
-2022 TTLEKIKE
+2022 
-2030 LIKESQDEM
+2030 
-2039 LEKITY
+2039 
-2045 DL
+2045 